1 MRELRCGAA
10 SCDNGRLSLLKCK
23 MNLSEFLASQTMML
37 AIAVALFV
45 ALIVNEWVLAKRS
58 GPRLGPNAAVRM
70 INDGDVRVLDIRSA
84 ADYKRGHILNA
95 ENVPPNRHAEV
106 QEQLLKNPTQPAII
120 VCAMG
125 STAGSFARKL
135 RAGGHQAAYP
145 LAGGLNAWEG
155 AGMPLTTRTPSPKSK
170 KRST

>member
-1 MRELRCGAA
+1 
-10 SCDNGRLSLLKCK
+10 
-23 MNLSEFLASQTMML
+23 MNLSDFLASHTMML
-37 AIAVALFV
+37 AIAVALIV

-58 GPRLGPNAAVRM
+58 GPKLGPNAAVRM

-84 ADYKRGHILNA
+84 ADFKRGHILNS
-95 ENVPPNRHAEV
+95 ENVPPNRHADV
-106 QEQLLKNPTQPAII
+106 QEQLLKSPDKAAII

-125 STAGSFARKL
+125 ATAGSFARKL

-155 AGMPLTTRTPSPKSK
+155 AGMPLTTRSSNTKTK
-170 KRST
+170 KRS